1 MSEKT
6 VVVALGHKA
15 LGATLPEQ
23 KQATKAAAK
32 AIADLVEDG
41 AHVVISHSNA
51 PQVGMIHTA
60 MNEFGKQH
68 PDAGKYIVGTGT
80 IHTAMNEFGKAHPD
94 YTFAPMSVC
103 SAMSQGYIGY
113 DLQNAIR
120 AELIS
125 RGIYKPVAT
134 ILTQVVID
142 PYDEAFGEPE
152 KIIGRILT
160 SEEAEAEEDKGN
172 FVTEVGN
179 GEYRRILAAPKPQ
192 KIVELETIRTLADAG
207 QVVIAAGGGGIPV
220 MEQGID
226 LHGASAIIEKDFASE
241 LLAEELNADTLLIL
255 TSVEK
260 VSLNKDT
267 DKETLLDT
275 VSVADARKYIDENQ
289 FTAGSMLP
297 KIEAAV
303 AFAEKGNGHRTIIT
317 DIAHAK
323 DGYKEKTGTI
333 IK

>member
-41 AHVVISHSNA
+41 AHVVISHSNG
-51 PQVGMIHTA
+51 PQVGM
-60 MNEFGKQH
+60 
-68 PDAGKYIVGTGT
+68 

-267 DKETLLDT
+267 DHETYLGAL
-275 VSVADARKYIDENQ
+275 SAEEAQKYIDEGQ
-289 FTAGSMLP
+289 FEPNTMLP
-297 KIEAAV
+297 KIEAGV
-303 AFAEKGNGHRTIIT
+303 SFLEKGNGRKVIIT
-317 DIAHAK
+317 SIDKALE
-323 DGYKEKTGTI
+323 GYLEKTGTI
-333 IK
+333 IE

>member
-15 LGATLPEQ
+15 LGTTLPEQ
-23 KQATKAAAK
+23 KNATKEAAK

-41 AHVVISHSNA
+41 PRVVISHSNG
-51 PQVGMIHTA
+51 PQVGM
-60 MNEFGKQH
+60 
-68 PDAGKYIVGTGT
+68 

-120 AELIS
+120 SELLA

-142 PYDEAFGEPE
+142 PYDDAFGEPE
-152 KIIGRILT
+152 KIIGRTLT
-160 SEEAEAEEDKGN
+160 AEEAEAEEDKGN
-172 FVTEVGN
+172 YVTEVADGQ
-179 GEYRRILAAPKPQ
+179 YRRILAAPKPQ
-192 KIVELETIRTLADAG
+192 RIVELETVRALTDAG
-207 QVVIAAGGGGIPV
+207 QIVIAAGGGGIPV

-226 LHGASAIIEKDFASE
+226 LHGASAIIEKDLASG
-241 LLAEELNADTLLIL
+241 LLAESLNADTLLIL

-260 VSLNKDT
+260 VSLDLGT
-267 DKETLLDT
+267 DKERPIDTLT
-275 VSVADARKYIDENQ
+275 AEEAEKYISENH
-289 FTAGSMLP
+289 FAKGSMLP
-297 KIEAAV
+297 KIQAGISFIRQGE
-303 AFAEKGNGHRTIIT
+303 GRRTIIT
-317 DIAHAK
+317 DIAHTR
-323 DGYKEKTGTI
+323 DGYLEKTGTI
-333 IK
+333 LK

>member
-1 MSEKT
+1 MMKLS
-6 VVVALGHKA
+6 
-15 LGATLPEQ
+15 
-23 KQATKAAAK
+23 
-32 AIADLVEDG
+32 
-41 AHVVISHSNA
+41 
-51 PQVGMIHTA
+51 
-60 MNEFGKQH
+60 
-68 PDAGKYIVGTGT
+68 
-80 IHTAMNEFGKAHPD
+80 
-94 YTFAPMSVC
+94 
-103 SAMSQGYIGY
+103 
-113 DLQNAIR
+113 
-120 AELIS
+120 
-125 RGIYKPVAT
+125 
-134 ILTQVVID
+134 
-142 PYDEAFGEPE
+142 GEPE

-172 FVTEVGN
+172 FVTEVEMAN
-179 GEYRRILAAPKPQ
+179 IAESLQPRSHRKSWNLNDPYSCRCR
-192 KIVELETIRTLADAG
+192 

-323 DGYKEKTGTI
+323 MATKKRPVLSLNNWSI
-333 IK
+333 FKWK

>member
-1 MSEKT
+1 MKKKRI
-6 VVVALGHKA
+6 VIALGHEA
-15 LGATLPEQ
+15 LGSTLPEQ
-23 KQATKAAAK
+23 QKAAARTAK
-32 AIADLVEDG
+32 AVADFIREDYQ
-41 AHVVISHSNA
+41 VVITHSNG

-60 MNEFGKQH
+60 MNEFCRLY
-68 PDAGKYIVGTGT
+68 PEY
-80 IHTAMNEFGKAHPD
+80 TATP
-94 YTFAPMSVC
+94 TSVC

-267 DKETLLDT
+267 DKETYLDT

>member
-1 MSEKT
+1 MAKKRI
-6 VVVALGHKA
+6 VMALGYNA
-15 LGATLPEQ
+15 LGTNLPEQ
-23 KQATKAAAK
+23 KEAAAK
-32 AIADLVEDG
+32 TSKMIADFIQDG
-41 AHVVISHSNA
+41 WQVAVVHSNA
-51 PQVGMIHTA
+51 PQLGM
-60 MNEFGKQH
+60 
-68 PDAGKYIVGTGT
+68 

-94 YTFAPMSVC
+94 FTFAPMSVC

-134 ILTQVVID
+134 VLTQVVID
-142 PYDEAFGEPE
+142 PYDDAFGEPE
-152 KIIGRILT
+152 KIIGRVLT
-160 SEEAEAEEDKGN
+160 ADEAEAEEDKGN
-172 FVTEVGN
+172 FVTETAP

-192 KIVELETIRTLADAG
+192 RIVEIETVRALANAE
-207 QVVIAAGGGGIPV
+207 QIVIAAGGGGIPV

-226 LHGASAIIEKDFASE
+226 LHGASAIIEKDLASG

-267 DKETLLDT
+267 DKETYLGT
-275 VSVADARKYIDENQ
+275 ISAEEAQTYMNEGQ
-289 FTAGSMLP
+289 FAAGSMLP
-297 KIEAAV
+297 KIQAGLS
-303 AFAEKGNGHRTIIT
+303 FISKGENRRAIIT

-323 DGYKEKTGTI
+323 DGYREKTGTI